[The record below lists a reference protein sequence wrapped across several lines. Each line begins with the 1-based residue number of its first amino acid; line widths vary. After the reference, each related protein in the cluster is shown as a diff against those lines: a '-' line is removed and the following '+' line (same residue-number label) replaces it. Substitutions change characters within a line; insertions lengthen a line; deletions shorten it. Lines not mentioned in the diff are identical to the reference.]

1 LTPAEWSAIP
11 LGALTISVELAAR
24 FCTDA
29 LRESYFGWNR
39 TRYESASAHNQAR
52 TRGMLQLAAGIE
64 AELGELQDFTARAF
78 GA

>member
-1 LTPAEWSAIP
+1 
-11 LGALTISVELAAR
+11 
-24 FCTDA
+24 

-78 GA
+78 SA